1 MNIEAFISAFK
12 TELRRHGDIYHVDA
26 VDQAIRAG
34 VTAGVAAQEPVADN
48 GELAT
53 ALIAGAVDPTADIA
67 AEVAAEPEPS
77 TAQYDTALKAA
88 EPSPSEFEE

>member
-1 MNIEAFISAFK
+1 MNIEAFIAAFK
-12 TELRRHGDIYHVDA
+12 AELRRHGDIYHVDA

-34 VTAGVAAQEPVADN
+34 VTAGLAAQEPVTDN

-53 ALIAGAVDPTADIA
+53 ALIAGAVDPTAGIA
-67 AEVAAEPEPS
+67 AEI
-77 TAQYDTALKAA
+77 TTYDTALKAA